1 MGIPPV
7 TPVATIDA
15 TGLHLPDFNQVLQY
29 FMTGYQGI
37 YGSDVYLE
45 NDSQDGQLLSLF
57 ALAVDDLNSAIGA
70 AYNSY
75 SPSTAQGIGL
85 SQAVKINGMAREVP
99 SNSTCDI
106 YCVGV
111 AGTELVNAYVTDA
124 AGNQWF
130 LPSLVIIDPVTGD
143 VTATATCGTTGAVE
157 ADPNTITGI
166 GTPTLGWQTAT
177 NLAPATPGQP
187 VETDAALRNRQAD
200 STMLPSL
207 TVLDGI
213 QGALEGVPGV
223 AIDPSSNT
231 YRVRIYEN
239 DTSAP
244 VLYTPNSTPF
254 PPHSISAVID
264 GGDADEIANIIAT
277 KKTPG
282 AYTNG
287 TTAIPW
293 MSPFGIPETIR
304 FSRPIEPVI
313 IYEVTL
319 YALNGFTQLIQDQI
333 AQTLSDWTNALGIG
347 GRVDWVK
354 SLVPAQLYGQMPQS
368 STFEIVSVQLA
379 RQGQSLDQNDI
390 VCMWN
395 EAPSC
400 DPTQVSFVIPPTPYR
415 ARTRRR

>member
-1 MGIPPV
+1 M
-7 TPVATIDA
+7 
-15 TGLHLPDFNQVLQY
+15 Q
-29 FMTGYQGI
+29 GYQNI
-37 YGSDVYLE
+37 YGSDVYLG

-57 ALAVDDLNSAIGA
+57 TLAVDDLNSAIGA

-85 SQAVKINGMAREVP
+85 SQAVKINGIAREVP
-99 SNSTCDI
+99 SNSTVDI

-111 AGTELVNAYVTDA
+111 AGTELNNAYVTDA
-124 AGNQWF
+124 ADNQWF
-130 LPSLVIIDPVTGD
+130 LPPLVIIDPVTAD
-143 VTATATCGTTGAVE
+143 VTATATCGTEGAIE
-157 ADPNTITGI
+157 ASPNTITGI

-177 NLAPATPGQP
+177 NPASATPGQP
-187 VETDAALRNRQAD
+187 VETDAALRNRQAQ

-213 QGALEGVPGV
+213 WGALEGVPGV
-223 AIDPSSNT
+223 AIDPSSQT

-239 DTSAP
+239 DTDEQ

-287 TTAIPW
+287 TTTIPW
-293 MSPFGIPETIR
+293 MSPFGIPELIR

-313 IYEVTL
+313 VYSITL
-319 YALNGFTQLIQDQI
+319 YALEGFTQLIQDQI

-347 GRVDWVK
+347 GRVDQMK
-354 SLVPAQLYGQMPQS
+354 ALVPAQLYGQMPQS
-368 STFEIVSVQLA
+368 STYEMVSLQLA
-379 RQGQSLDQNDI
+379 RSGDALGTSDI

-395 EAPSC
+395 EAPAC
-400 DPTQVSFVIPPTPYR
+400 DPTQISFTIPPTPYGK
-415 ARTRRR
+415 RRRRR